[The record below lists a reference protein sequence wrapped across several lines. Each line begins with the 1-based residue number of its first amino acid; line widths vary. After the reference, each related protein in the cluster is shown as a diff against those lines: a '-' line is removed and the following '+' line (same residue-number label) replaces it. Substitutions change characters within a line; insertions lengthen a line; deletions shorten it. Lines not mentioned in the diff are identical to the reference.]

1 MLTVGRDGALL
12 LHGKPYRGIGVNYFD
27 AFQRH
32 LLNEKDTSFEAGFD
46 ALAERGIPFI
56 RFMACGFWPVEQTL
70 YEVSPKAH
78 FARLERFVKAAEA
91 RGIGLI
97 PSLFWNMSTVPDL
110 AGEPCSAWGDTKSRT
125 HTRMHRY
132 TQEVVTRFRDSKA
145 LWAWEFGNEYNLPA
159 DLPNAAEHR
168 PQIAVDRGTPSTRTE
183 RDELTHD
190 DIRTALKAFGNE
202 VRRYDKQRLIVSGN
216 ALPRPSAWHQLH
228 EKSWKQDDPG
238 QQAEMLLADN
248 PNPLGT
254 LTIHAYEDFDRVA
267 DAQAVARQARKPLFL
282 GEFGVPGA
290 PTPESDKRFTAMLD
304 GIKRLK
310 IPLSALW
317 VYDFPY
323 QDDYTV
329 TATNTRRG
337 QLEAVAAANKRLRL
351 P

>member
-1 MLTVGRDGALL
+1 MLTVGREGALL

-46 ALAERGIPFI
+46 ALAGCVIPFI
-56 RFMACGFWPVEQTL
+56 RFMACGFWPVDQKL
-70 YEVSPKAH
+70 YETNSKAH
-78 FARLERFVKAAEA
+78 FARLERVVQAAEK
-91 RGIGLI
+91 RNIGLI
-97 PSLFWNMSTVPDL
+97 PSLFWHVSTVPDL

-125 HTRMHRY
+125 HERMRRY
-132 TQEVVTRFRDSKA
+132 THEVVTRLKDSKA

-159 DLPNAAEHR
+159 DLPNASEHR
-168 PQIAVDRGTPSTRTE
+168 PQIAVDRGTPATRTE
-183 RDELTHD
+183 RDELTHAH
-190 DIRTALKAFGNE
+190 IRTALKAFGNT
-202 VRRYDKQRLIVSGN
+202 VRLYDKKRLILSGN

-228 EKSWKQDDPG
+228 EKSWTADTPQ

-248 PNPLGT
+248 PNPLGM

-267 DAQAVARQARKPLFL
+267 GAQATAWKAKKPLFL

-290 PTPESDKRFTAMLD
+290 PTPESEKRFTAMLE
-304 GIKRLK
+304 GIERLQ

-323 QDDYTV
+323 QGDYTV
-329 TATNTRRG
+329 TATSARRG
-337 QLEAVAAANKRLRL
+337 QLEAIAAAHRRLQK
-351 P
+351 